1 MRAFGCLAEEL
12 ATRLVTD
19 GGPAHGA
26 LQAGLLDLAR
36 ETWMGAEVAARPGF
50 AEARAQLEALAGTY
64 RSSL

>member
-19 GGPAHGA
+19 GGPAHEA

-36 ETWMGAEVAARPGF
+36 ETWMGAEVAARP
-50 AEARAQLEALAGTY
+50 
-64 RSSL
+64 